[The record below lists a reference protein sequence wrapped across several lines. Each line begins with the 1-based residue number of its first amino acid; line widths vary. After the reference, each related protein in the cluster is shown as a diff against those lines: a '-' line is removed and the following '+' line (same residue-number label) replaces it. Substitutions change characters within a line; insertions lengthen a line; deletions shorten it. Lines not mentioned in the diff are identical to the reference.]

1 MIVCLGVLTFID
13 GAQVIYRGFDEIRK
27 GVSMNTVIRQLSIKF
42 LAFVVVSF
50 IASGQPV
57 YARHLGQDMSNM
69 PGMSKPKA
77 KLNSKATPRNKRK
90 ATRKKKST
98 RKHQMG
104 NMPGMNMPG
113 MRMRTT
119 PRRKKPA
126 ARNKNQMGN
135 MPGMKMPGMKMPQAS
150 PSASPQMQ
158 MNMPG
163 MQMPQASPSAAP
175 QTQMNMPGMQMPAAS
190 PNPQASPEQK
200 MNMPMPMASPSPG
213 EMGGMKGMENMAG
226 MGSMNMDPY
235 FTAINYLVPRDTLM
249 VMLLSDFQS
258 ARTGNNF
265 FTGMAMVQYGVTSR
279 WTVGFMAEGQKIFG
293 LPTTYGGFRINS
305 YVRLFPHDH
314 LLNFTL
320 YGEYEGLNGAALYKM
335 EVAGFGGED
344 LDEPLTPARR
354 TPVRTFEQR
363 VIMYHDWGR
372 VNLTFNFISETDL
385 KSGENDFGYAWGV
398 FRQPAF
404 MAMETDK
411 DMPGMA
417 GVPKKKV
424 PPLLSLQRLGYGVE
438 MIGALGNTH
447 HFGFDWQRQQHYVG
461 PVFSYS
467 VSKRWT
473 VHVEPA
479 FGLSDVSDPFMLR
492 MGVGYSI
499 DHLLHRRSKTP

>member
-1 MIVCLGVLTFID
+1 M
-13 GAQVIYRGFDEIRK
+13 R
-27 GVSMNTVIRQLSIKF
+27 TVLSIKVLSVVF
-42 LAFVVVSF
+42 TTFVLVANLPVLA
-50 IASGQPV
+50 Q
-57 YARHLGQDMSNM
+57 QDMSNM
-69 PGMSKPKA
+69 PGMSKSKPKS
-77 KLNSKATPRNKRK
+77 NSKAKSRKRRK
-90 ATRKKKST
+90 ATRRKQTAKK
-98 RKHQMG
+98 HNLN

-113 MRMRTT
+113 MRRRKVAL
-119 PRRKKPA
+119 RRKKPP
-126 ARNKNQMGN
+126 ARKNSANKTEMAN
-135 MPGMKMPGMKMPQAS
+135 MPGMKMPAQPSSS
-150 PSASPQMQ
+150 PKQSAATQPSPQVQ

-163 MQMPQASPSAAP
+163 MQMP
-175 QTQMNMPGMQMPAAS
+175 TAS
-190 PNPQASPEQK
+190 PNPQAPPQQK
-200 MNMPMPMASPSPG
+200 METNMPMPAASPSPG
-213 EMGGMKGMENMAG
+213 AMSGVTGMKSSDDSSKKAG
-226 MGSMNMDPY
+226 MGDDMSTMGMDPY
-235 FTAINYLVPRDTLM
+235 FTAINYPVPRDTMM

-258 ARTGNNF
+258 ARIGNNF
-265 FTGMAMVQYGVTSR
+265 FTGMAMVQYGITSR
-279 WTVGFMAEGQKIFG
+279 WTVGFMAEGQKISG

-305 YVRLFPHDH
+305 YFRLFPHDH

-344 LDEPLTPARR
+344 LDEPLAPARR

-363 VIMYHDWGR
+363 VIMYHDWKR

-404 MAMETDK
+404 MAMQTDK
-411 DMPGMA
+411 DMAGLV

-424 PPLLSLQRLGYGVE
+424 PPVLSLQRLGYGIE

-467 VSKRWT
+467 VSRQWT

>member
-1 MIVCLGVLTFID
+1 MQRLSFGTLIRVWGLSALIVTGLIVT
-13 GAQVIYRGFDEIRK
+13 ATTT
-27 GVSMNTVIRQLSIKF
+27 N
-42 LAFVVVSF
+42 A
-50 IASGQPV
+50 
-57 YARHLGQDMSNM
+57 LGQDMQNM
-69 PGMSKPKA
+69 PGMKMP
-77 KLNSKATPRNKRK
+77 NSKSKTSRK
-90 ATRKKKST
+90 AAPKKRRVARKRRLAKKHRMGKMPGMSMPGMKMSGMHQRRAASRKKKTPAQKNSAN
-98 RKHQMG
+98 KNQMG
-104 NMPGMNMPG
+104 NMPGMNMPA
-113 MRMRTT
+113 
-119 PRRKKPA
+119 KPSSPPVQSSA
-126 ARNKNQMGN
+126 
-135 MPGMKMPGMKMPQAS
+135 PQPS
-150 PSASPQMQ
+150 PQQMQ

-163 MQMPQASPSAAP
+163 MQTPTASPNPLAP
-175 QTQMNMPGMQMPAAS
+175 PQQKMETKMPMPAAS
-190 PNPQASPEQK
+190 P
-200 MNMPMPMASPSPG
+200 SPG
-213 EMGGMKGMENMAG
+213 STSGMTGMKPSDDGSKKTG
-226 MGSMNMDPY
+226 MGEDMSAMNMDPY
-235 FTAINYLVPRDTLM
+235 FTAINYPVPRDTMM

-293 LPTTYGGFRINS
+293 LPATYGGFRINS
-305 YVRLFPHDH
+305 YLRVFPHDH

-344 LDEPLTPARR
+344 LEEPLAPARR

-363 VIMYHDWGR
+363 VIMYHDWKR

-385 KSGENDFGYAWGV
+385 KGGENDFGYAWGV

-404 MAMETDK
+404 NAMEADK
-411 DMPGMA
+411 AMTGMA
-417 GVPKKKV
+417 STPKKNA
-424 PPLLSLQRLGYGVE
+424 PPLLSLQRLGYGIE

-479 FGLSDVSDPFMLR
+479 FGLSGVSDPFMLR

>member
-1 MIVCLGVLTFID
+1 MQRLGL
-13 GAQVIYRGFDEIRK
+13 GA
-27 GVSMNTVIRQLSIKF
+27 VIRMRGLSALIVTG
-42 LAFVVVSF
+42 LIVTATTTN
-50 IASGQPV
+50 A
-57 YARHLGQDMSNM
+57 LGQGHDMQNMPGMKMPKAKSKASRKATPNKRRVARKRRLAKKHRMGNM
-69 PGMSKPKA
+69 PGMSMPGMKMSGMHRRRA
-77 KLNSKATPRNKRK
+77 ASRRSKAPAQKNS
-90 ATRKKKST
+90 ASQN
-98 RKHQMG
+98 QMG
-104 NMPGMNMPG
+104 NMPGMNMPAQ
-113 MRMRTT
+113 
-119 PRRKKPA
+119 PSS
-126 ARNKNQMGN
+126 
-135 MPGMKMPGMKMPQAS
+135 S
-150 PSASPQMQ
+150 PKQ
-158 MNMPG
+158 
-163 MQMPQASPSAAP
+163 SAAP
-175 QTQMNMPGMQMPAAS
+175 QPSPQQTQMNMPGMQMPSAS

-213 EMGGMKGMENMAG
+213 EMAGMKGMENMAG

-235 FTAINYLVPRDTLM
+235 FTAINYPVPRDTMM

-293 LPTTYGGFRINS
+293 LPATFGGFRINS
-305 YVRLFPHDH
+305 YFRLFPHDH

-344 LDEPLTPARR
+344 LDEPLAPARR

-363 VIMYHDWGR
+363 AIMYHDWGR
-372 VNLTFNFISETDL
+372 VNLTFNFINETDL

-404 MAMETDK
+404 RAMKTDK
-411 DMPGMA
+411 DRAGMA
-417 GVPKKKV
+417 GMPKKKA
-424 PPLLSLQRLGYGVE
+424 PPVLSFQRLGYGLE

-467 VSKRWT
+467 VSKHWT

-479 FGLSDVSDPFMLR
+479 FGLSDVSDPFVLR

-499 DHLLHRRSKTP
+499 DHLLHRRSPTP

>member
-1 MIVCLGVLTFID
+1 MKSIDAFSFSSRVKVWALLFAAILMVAIVPVL
-13 GAQVIYRGFDEIRK
+13 AQ
-27 GVSMNTVIRQLSIKF
+27 
-42 LAFVVVSF
+42 
-50 IASGQPV
+50 
-57 YARHLGQDMSNM
+57 QDMSNM
-69 PGMSKPKA
+69 PGMSKSKPKS
-77 KLNSKATPRNKRK
+77 NSKATSRKRRK
-90 ATRKKKST
+90 ATRRKQTAKK
-98 RKHQMG
+98 H
-104 NMPGMNMPG
+104 NMN
-113 MRMRTT
+113 
-119 PRRKKPA
+119 
-126 ARNKNQMGN
+126 N
-135 MPGMKMPGMKMPQAS
+135 MPGMKMPGMKMPGMRRRKAALRRKKAPAQKNSANKNEMDNMPGMKMPTKPSSS
-150 PSASPQMQ
+150 PKQSAAPQPSPQQMQ

-163 MQMPQASPSAAP
+163 MQMP
-175 QTQMNMPGMQMPAAS
+175 TAS

-213 EMGGMKGMENMAG
+213 EMGGMKGTGDDM
-226 MGSMNMDPY
+226 STMNMDPY
-235 FTAINYLVPRDTLM
+235 FTAINYPVPRDTMM

-305 YVRLFPHDH
+305 YFRLFPHDH

-344 LDEPLTPARR
+344 LDEPLAPARR

-363 VIMYHDWGR
+363 AIMYHDWGR

-411 DMPGMA
+411 DMAGIA
-417 GVPKKKV
+417 GVPKKKE
-424 PPLLSLQRLGYGVE
+424 PSRLSLQRLGYGVE

-499 DHLLHRRSKTP
+499 DHLLHRRSPTP